1 MCWEY
6 YNLCRETHRER
17 ERSCRSQADLNGRD
31 RKTGATQKNRK
42 TELERGQGEEKSFQ
56 SQIALGLLA
65 RTFVGW
71 GKQGVY
77 EVSAV
82 KFAFPFLEVHPARGK
97 HRKV

>member
-1 MCWEY
+1 MKERG
-6 YNLCRETHRER
+6 LADHKQTLMVGTGRQGPHRRTE
-17 ERSCRSQADLNGRD
+17 
-31 RKTGATQKNRK
+31 K